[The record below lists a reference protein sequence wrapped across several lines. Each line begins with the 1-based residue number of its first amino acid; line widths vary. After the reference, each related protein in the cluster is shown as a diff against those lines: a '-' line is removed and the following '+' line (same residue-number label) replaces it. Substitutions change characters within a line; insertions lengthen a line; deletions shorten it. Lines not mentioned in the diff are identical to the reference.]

1 MSELRFHWCSPLE
14 SGQKKASGQYDA
26 GSLDFDGIVSFV
38 KEAEEIGVDSLLM
51 AISYHMPDPL
61 PMLGALS
68 HLTDRINLLLAYR
81 PGLLSP
87 TLFTQVINTVSWMSD
102 NRVNLNLVAGI
113 SPMEQAYY
121 GDFLDHDARY
131 ERADEFLEILHGLWE
146 NNGPLTY
153 DGKHYR
159 IENAQLGLGY
169 KGGGRP
175 RVYISGAS
183 GVAQQTAVR
192 HGDCWLRYADT
203 PEEIAKAAAPVLEQ
217 GTAVGLRMQVLAR
230 RTREDALAQVAEM
243 MREPDEKH
251 RKFIADFLATCD
263 SEAVKN
269 SFRLADSSGDDWLS
283 PYLWSGAVAY
293 RGGPALCIVG
303 SYEEVAD
310 YILEYKAA
318 GVSEFIFSGWPSREE
333 MRIFYAHVL
342 PLVRQ
347 REAEAAEAA
356 EAEAAEAETAQSG
369 VAGAVN

>member
-26 GSLDFDGIVSFV
+26 GSLDFDEILSFV
-38 KEAEEIGVDSLLM
+38 KEAEELGVDSLLM

-68 HLTDRINLLLAYR
+68 HLTDRIKLLLAYR

-87 TLFTQVINTVSWMSD
+87 TLFTQVVNTVSWMSD
-102 NRVNLNLVAGI
+102 NRISLNLVAGI
-113 SPMEQAYY
+113 SPAEQAYY
-121 GDFLDHDARY
+121 GDFLKHDERY
-131 ERADEFLEILHGLWE
+131 ERAGEFLEILHELWSE
-146 NNGPLTY
+146 NGPVTFE
-153 DGKHYR
+153 GKHYR
-159 IENAQLGLGY
+159 IKDAQLGLRH

-175 RVYISGAS
+175 RIYISGAS
-183 GVAQQTAVR
+183 GVAQATAVE

-203 PEEIAKAAAPVLEQ
+203 PAEMAKAAQPVLEQ
-217 GTAVGLRMQVLAR
+217 GCEVGLRMQVLAR
-230 RTREDALAQVAEM
+230 ATREEALAQVAEM

-251 RKFIADFLATCD
+251 RKWIADFVANCD

-269 SFRLADSSGDDWLS
+269 SFRLADTSGDDWLS
-283 PYLWSGAVAY
+283 PYLWTGAVAY

-310 YILEYKAA
+310 YIMEYKAS

-333 MRIFYAHVL
+333 MRIFYGNVL
-342 PLVRQ
+342 PLVRA
-347 REAEAAEAA
+347 REARLAALDTTVGAPG
-356 EAEAAEAETAQSG
+356 Q
-369 VAGAVN
+369 VA

>member
-1 MSELRFHWCSPLE
+1 MNELRFHWCSPLE

-87 TLFTQVINTVSWMSD
+87 TLFTQVVNTVSWMSG
-102 NRVNLNLVAGI
+102 NRVNLNIVAGI
-113 SPMEQAYY
+113 SPKEQAYY
-121 GDFLDHDARY
+121 GDFLHHDARY
-131 ERADEFLEILHGLWE
+131 ERANEFLEIMHGLWE
-146 NNGPLTY
+146 NSGPLSY
-153 DGKHYR
+153 EGQHYR
-159 IENAQLGLGY
+159 IEEAQLGLGH

-175 RVYISGAS
+175 RIYLSGAS
-183 GVAQQTAVR
+183 GVAQQTAVKY
-192 HGDCWLRYADT
+192 GDCWLRYADT
-203 PEEIAKAAAPVLEQ
+203 PEEIAKAAEPVLAE
-217 GTAVGLRMQVLAR
+217 GCDVGLRMQVLAR
-230 RTREDALAQVAEM
+230 ATRDEALAQVAEM
-243 MREPDEKH
+243 MREPDEKQ
-251 RKFIADFLATCD
+251 RKFIAEFMANVD

-269 SFRLADSSGDDWLS
+269 SFRLADTSGDDWLS

-310 YILEYKAA
+310 YIMEYKAA
-318 GVSEFIFSGWPSREE
+318 GVSEFIFSGWPSRDE
-333 MRIFYAHVL
+333 MRIFYKHVL

-347 REAEAAEAA
+347 REAEAEAA
-356 EAEAAEAETAQSG
+356 GTGQSA